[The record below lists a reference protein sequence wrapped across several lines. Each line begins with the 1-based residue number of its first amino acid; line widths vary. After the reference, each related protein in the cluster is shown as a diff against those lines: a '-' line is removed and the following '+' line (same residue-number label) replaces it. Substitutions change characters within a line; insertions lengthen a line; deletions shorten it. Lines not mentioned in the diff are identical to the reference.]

1 MSWSNIKQLKS
12 YKGNSFTYDGAGMRL
27 SKNSIQ
33 YTYDGD
39 RLLKE
44 DRNGTPIYYYYG
56 VDGIAAFE
64 YNGEYYY
71 YVKAVPKI
79 VVSTPEKT
87 VKRINES
94 TEQTEIIS
102 EDTYDAAAQIVYVGV
117 QRRD

>member
-44 DRNGTPIYYYYG
+44 DRRRLISAMIKAAPDRLHTLMPGLAILEAVAARFDCVCFAASPYG
-56 VDGIAAFE
+56 VREGYLLHMLEGETE
-64 YNGEYYY
+64 Y
-71 YVKAVPKI
+71 A
-79 VVSTPEKT
+79 
-87 VKRINES
+87 
-94 TEQTEIIS
+94 
-102 EDTYDAAAQIVYVGV
+102 
-117 QRRD
+117 